1 MDTFTYKDK
10 EYKYFDH
17 SYNKTMKNERSI
29 EIPIALE
36 FYKKFKPSQILEV
49 GNVLSYYG
57 IKPKHSCID
66 LNEGP
71 IKKDWLDS
79 KLVISINLDTAISIS
94 TIEHMS
100 NPVNALKRIIYNSK
114 NYLITFPLSYNSRLD
129 EYICNEK
136 FTTLIVMKKDIDK
149 NWYELIGYPTKFY
162 YNMDE
167 RGKYDVKYIAIM
179 ESIS

>member
-1 MDTFTYKDK
+1 MNTFKYRDK

-66 LNEGP
+66 LKEGP
-71 IKKDWLDS
+71 IKKDWLEYNVEYYKYDA
-79 KLVISINLDTAISIS
+79 IISIS
-94 TIEHMS
+94 TIEHMA
-100 NPVNALKRIIYNSK
+100 NPVIALEKIKFICN
-114 NYLITFPLSYNSRLD
+114 NYLITFPLAYNSRLD
-129 EYICNEK
+129 DYVISMNFSELTIMLKC
-136 FTTLIVMKKDIDK
+136 TDG
-149 NWYELIGYPTKFY
+149 NWYTLFKYPGKFH

-167 RGKYDVKYIAIM
+167 RGKYDVKYLAIM
-179 ESIS
+179 ENIS

>member
-1 MDTFTYKDK
+1 MAETFKYKDK

-29 EIPIALE
+29 EIPIAIE

-71 IKKDWLDS
+71 IKKDWLDYEWND
-79 KLVISINLDTAISIS
+79 KYDTIISIS

-100 NPVNALKRIIYNSK
+100 SPVMALKKIIYNYE
-114 NYLITFPLSYNSRLD
+114 NYLITFPLAYNSILD
-129 EYICNEK
+129 DYIINNT
-136 FTTLIVMKKDIDK
+136 FPQLTTMIKVGTI
-149 NWYELIGYPTKFY
+149 WYKTQFPSTKFY

-167 RGKYDVKYIAIM
+167 RGKYDVRYLAIM
-179 ESIS
+179 ENIS